1 MYYYYYNDP
10 RWDRWIAYLCWLCF
24 IVFWLFVATV
34 FQGCKTNK
42 EIITDTVYVA
52 KTSVIHDSI
61 TIYRHDSV
69 SLDYKQGAW
78 RIDTL
83 RLYNTK
89 LVYATKIDTIIKYKE
104 KIVYRNKQ
112 SGNISRDSTYKAKNS
127 KKTKIVYKLI
137 VYKLSDVQKF
147 FFWSGILAYIM
158 GTAWIL
164 WRNRSL
170 IRKIITKI

>member
-24 IVFWLFVATV
+24 IVFWLFVCAT

-42 EIITDTVYVA
+42 ELITDTVYA
-52 KTSVIHDSI
+52 TKTSVIHDSI
-61 TIYRHDSV
+61 TTYQHDSV

-89 LVYATKIDTIIKYKE
+89 LVYATKIDTIIKTKE

-112 SGNISRDSTYKAKNS
+112 YGNISRDSTYKAKN
-127 KKTKIVYKLI
+127 KEKTKIVYKL
-137 VYKLSDVQKF
+137 SDWQQF
-147 FFWSGILAYIM
+147 FFISGILA
-158 GTAWIL
+158 WIL
-164 WRNRSL
+164 GIGFIYWRLRHL
-170 IRKIITKI
+170 LQKKINT

>member
-1 MYYYYYNDP
+1 
-10 RWDRWIAYLCWLCF
+10 
-24 IVFWLFVATV
+24 V

-61 TIYRHDSV
+61 TIYRYDSV
-69 SLDYKQGAW
+69 SLDYKQGTW

-83 RLYNTK
+83 RLYDTK
-89 LVYATKIDTIIKYKE
+89 FAFVTKVDTIIKTKD
-104 KIVYRNKQ
+104 KIVYRDKQ

-127 KKTKIVYKLI
+127 EKTKI

>member
-1 MYYYYYNDP
+1 V
-10 RWDRWIAYLCWLCF
+10 I
-24 IVFWLFVATV
+24 T
-34 FQGCKTNK
+34 
-42 EIITDTVYVA
+42 TDTVYVA

-61 TIYRHDSV
+61 TIYRYDSI
-69 SLDYKQGAW
+69 SSDYKQGTW

-83 RLYNTK
+83 RLYDTK
-89 LVYATKIDTIIKYKE
+89 FAFATKVDTIIKTKE

-112 SGNISRDSTYKAKNS
+112 YGNISRDSTYKAKN
-127 KKTKIVYKLI
+127 KEKTKI